1 MKRLNRNILYK
12 VSSIILALIIL
23 VSIMLYDV
31 PKNDSWSAWSLP
43 LSGKIIVVDAGHGG
57 PDGGAVSKSGIIE
70 KEITLKIALILKDYL
85 NEAGALV
92 VLTRENDNDLAAK
105 ETKGIAR
112 RKYEDLQNRVK
123 LVNNSMTDLFISI
136 HLNSIPSE
144 RWHGAQTFYY
154 PMKEANEELAKSLQK
169 EIINNLNNTD
179 RVPLP
184 RNDIM
189 ILKYVNTISAMV
201 EVGFLSNPNE
211 ANLLIDEEYQKK
223 MAFAIYQGILSYYTE
238 QDINYKNIGN
248 DSLQ

>member
-1 MKRLNRNILYK
+1 MRKLDRSILFK
-12 VSSIILALIIL
+12 VATVVMALIIL
-23 VSIMLYDV
+23 VTVMLYDV
-31 PKNDSWSAWSLP
+31 PKNNSWTAWTLP

-92 VLTRENDNDLAAK
+92 VLTRENDHDLAAK

-112 RKYEDLQNRVK
+112 RKFEDLQNRVK
-123 LVNNSMTDLFISI
+123 LTNNSMADLFISV

-144 RWHGAQTFYY
+144 KWHGAQTFYY
-154 PMKEANEELAKSLQK
+154 PLKEENKRLATSIQQ
-169 EIINNLNNTD
+169 EIINNLNNTN
-179 RVPLP
+179 RTPLP

-189 ILKYVNTISAMV
+189 ILKYIDTLSAMV
-201 EVGFLSNPNE
+201 EVGFLSNPSE
-211 ANLLIDEEYQKK
+211 ASLLIDEEYQKK
-223 MAFAIYQGILSYYTE
+223 LAFAIYQGILSFYAE
-238 QDINYKNIGN
+238 QDIDYKNIGN